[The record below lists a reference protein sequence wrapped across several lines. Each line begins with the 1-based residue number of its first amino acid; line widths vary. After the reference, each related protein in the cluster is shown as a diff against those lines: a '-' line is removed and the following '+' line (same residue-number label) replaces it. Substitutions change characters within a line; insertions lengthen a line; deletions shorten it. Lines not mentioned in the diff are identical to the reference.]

1 MRYTVLAALILAS
14 PAIAQKVNPKGTG
27 WHTDYASAKAE
38 AKRTGK
44 PLFVAFRCEP

>member
-1 MRYTVLAALILAS
+1 MRTAVVLSVLVAAPLV
-14 PAIAQKVNPKGTG
+14 AQRTNPKATG
-27 WHTDYASAKAE
+27 WYTDYASAKAE